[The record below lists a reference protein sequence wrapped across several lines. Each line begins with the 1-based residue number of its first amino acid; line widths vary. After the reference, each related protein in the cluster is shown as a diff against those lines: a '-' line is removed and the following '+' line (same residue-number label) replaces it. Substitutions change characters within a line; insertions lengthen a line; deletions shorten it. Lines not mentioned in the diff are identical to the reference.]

1 MLNVND
7 FLFNLPLPLLDN
19 WGYLI
24 IFLSAIAETLPII
37 GAFVPGQTIL
47 ILGGFLAKLGVFD
60 LKAVILA
67 AGFGVVAG
75 DMLAFYIG
83 HKFGYDFVVRYGKYF
98 FLNEEKYQKTK
109 DLVSEHTGKALV
121 IGRFSP
127 FTRALASFLAGIYKI
142 KFTKFIFYSFVG
154 GFSWSV
160 LSVFLGYIFGQGFET
175 GAKYFGRVVLAALVL
190 IVIIFLAYRSL
201 NKKRQVFVKNYS
213 FYLALNVISI
223 YVFSRLAEDYFDK
236 RSIYKFDL
244 WLAENIK
251 LIWRPWLNEP
261 MIFITN
267 LLGPEILLALAAL
280 AAVYF
285 FKKKNW
291 YNAALISISL
301 AGGLILGAIFKKL
314 IGRLR
319 PAGAL
324 VSESGL
330 SFPSQHA
337 NLALIFFCLV
347 IILFAGKIK
356 NKLLKGLF
364 IFTNLFLIILV
375 GFSRIYLKAHWFSDC
390 LAGVALGLFWLTF
403 LILALAVIIKLFE
416 DKKYGKQQQFR
427 KN

>member
-47 ILGGFLAKLGVFD
+47 ILGGLLAKLGVFE
-60 LKAVILA
+60 LRAVILV
-67 AGFGVVAG
+67 AGFGVVVG
-75 DMLAFYIG
+75 DVLAFYIG

-98 FLNEEKYQKTK
+98 FLNEEKYQRTK
-109 DLVSEHTGKALV
+109 DLVSEHTGKALI

-127 FTRALASFLAGIYKI
+127 FTRALAAFLAGIYKI
-142 KFTKFIFYSFVG
+142 KFTKFIFYSLVG
-154 GFSWSV
+154 GFSWAT

-190 IVIIFLAYRSL
+190 IVIIFLAYRAL

-213 FYLALNVISI
+213 FYLVLNVISI
-223 YVFSRLAEDYFDK
+223 YIFSRLAEDYFGK
-236 RSIYKFDL
+236 EAIYKFDL
-244 WLAENIK
+244 WLAANIQ
-251 LIWRPWLNEP
+251 LLWRPWLNEL

-267 LLGPEILLALAAL
+267 LLSPEVLLAAAAL
-280 AAVYF
+280 AAIYF

-291 YNAALISISL
+291 YNVALIFISSV
-301 AGGLILGAIFKKL
+301 GGLILGAISKKL

-319 PAGAL
+319 PVDAL
-324 VSESGL
+324 ISESGL

-347 IILFAGKIK
+347 IILFVGRIK
-356 NKLLKGLF
+356 DKLLKGLF

-375 GFSRIYLKAHWFSDC
+375 SFSRIYLKAHWLSDC
-390 LAGVALGLFWLTF
+390 LAGLALGLFWLTF
-403 LILALAVIIKLFE
+403 LILTFAVIIKLFE
-416 DKKYGKQQQFR
+416 DKKYGKQQ
-427 KN
+427 